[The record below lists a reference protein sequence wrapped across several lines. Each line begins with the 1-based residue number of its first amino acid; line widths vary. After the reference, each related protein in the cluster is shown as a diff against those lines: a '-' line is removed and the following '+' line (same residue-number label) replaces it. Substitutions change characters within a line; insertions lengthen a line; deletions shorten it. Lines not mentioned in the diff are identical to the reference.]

1 VGGAP
6 LRQVVS
12 EHRKVS
18 LLSVAEEK
26 ENSPCRQGEE
36 VDNHPIQRRKGKC
49 PEKEVGKYRIQT
61 WRENAKSS
69 CQNGGHGDITKAK
82 R

>member
-1 VGGAP
+1 
-6 LRQVVS
+6 VVS

-18 LLSVAEEK
+18 LLSIAEEK

-36 VDNHPIQRRKGKC
+36 VDNHPIQRRKGNCPEKEKC

-61 WRENAKSS
+61 WREE
-69 CQNGGHGDITKAK
+69 CEIFVPEWRTW